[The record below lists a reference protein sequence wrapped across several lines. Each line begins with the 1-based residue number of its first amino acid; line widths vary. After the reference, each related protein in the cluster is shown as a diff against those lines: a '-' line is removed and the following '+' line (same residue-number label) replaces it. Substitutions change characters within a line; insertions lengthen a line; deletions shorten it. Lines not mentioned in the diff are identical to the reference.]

1 MKLKLLEMVLKAL
14 LELILDLVKK
24 SAEDE
29 KLHDEERVKLMADI
43 ALADATRK
51 AYPSLSDE
59 KIIKELC

>member
-1 MKLKLLEMVLKAL
+1 MKAL

-29 KLHDEERVKLMADI
+29 KLHDEEREKLMADI